1 MMQSTQAVTNH
12 CSDSQQG
19 EPASADQRLALALK
33 ELADLKTAL
42 NAHAI
47 VAVTDAR
54 GVITQVNEKF
64 CEISRYSFD
73 ELIGRTHSIVNSG
86 THPRSFFLQLWKT
99 ISSGHIWNGEIC
111 NRAKNGALYWV
122 QTTIVPLLGPDGRPE
137 QYIAIRAD
145 ITQRKRAE
153 EQALHL
159 ALHDA
164 LTGLANRVLLAEHLQ
179 RTLASSR
186 RSQRHGALMLLDL
199 DNFKDV
205 NDRFGHS
212 QGDALLCQIARRL
225 QACVRETDTV
235 ARVGGDEFVIL
246 LNELDTD
253 PAQASVHAYA
263 MAERLRESLGSTFD
277 LGGLLVPSTLS
288 VGLLL
293 FDGSSDGTEELMK
306 RADMALYQAKERGRN
321 NVCVFDPTLQASI
334 LSQTGLIDDLRQAI
348 QRDEFHLLY
357 QPVVSPLQQPQD
369 WEALIRWQHPTRG
382 LLAPA
387 AFIKL
392 AEESGLILSLG
403 QWVLRAACEQL
414 THWSRSPATAHWTV
428 AVNVSARQ
436 FLDPAF
442 AARVQ
447 SVIEGS
453 GINPGLLRLE
463 LTESMFLT
471 DIEKSILKM
480 QSLRAMGV
488 QFALDDFGTGYSSL
502 SYLKRLPL
510 DQLKVDRSFVQGLP
524 GSREDA
530 AITTTILTL
539 ARTLGL
545 QVVAEGVENKAQFDF
560 LLQHGCSAFQGYL
573 FGKPMSAQDAAS
585 HFPPAR
591 QATAGVD

>member
-1 MMQSTQAVTNH
+1 MQSSQAVTDH
-12 CSDSQQG
+12 CNSSQEA

-33 ELADLKTAL
+33 ELKDLKAAL

-54 GVITQVNEKF
+54 GVITQANEKF
-64 CEISRYSFD
+64 CEVSRYSRD
-73 ELIGRTHSIVNSG
+73 ELIGSTHRIVNSG

-99 ISSGHIWNGEIC
+99 ISSGQIWNGEIC
-111 NRAKNGALYWV
+111 NRAKDGALYWV
-122 QTTIVPLLGPDGRPE
+122 QTTIVPQLGPDGRPE
-137 QYIAIRAD
+137 QYISIRAD

-186 RSQRHGALMLLDL
+186 RSRRHGALMLLDL

-212 QGDALLCQIARRL
+212 QGDALLCQIALRL
-225 QACVRETDTV
+225 LACVRETDTV

-288 VGLLL
+288 IGLLL

-414 THWSRSPATAHWTV
+414 THWGRVPATAHWSV

-453 GINPGLLRLE
+453 GINPSLLRLE

-480 QSLRAMGV
+480 QSLRALGV

-591 QATAGVD
+591 QAIAGSE